1 MAIVETQSGSDA
13 LFRFSAG
20 AAERAKEHG
29 EETLHSRHTGFL
41 KEGSSHE
48 NA

>member
-1 MAIVETQSGSDA
+1 MTIVETQSGSDA
-13 LFRFSAG
+13 LFRFIAG

-29 EETLHSRHTGFL
+29 AETLHSRHTGFL
-41 KEGSSHE
+41 KEVSSDE